1 MNWRERKREHLLPVH
16 ETFSIPAVYLTHAA
30 GIPVPVNIRLHQ
42 RPAVIEAQGKDGT
55 GQIIDIVD
63 RVIFKVA
70 EVANVVT
77 SAFVILSDSEA
88 YVTGPSR
95 PEREGFVWVEVRT
108 ATKAELVSLLSQVDT
123 AGDEWRGIP
132 PWSQQ

>member
-42 RPAVIEAQGKDGT
+42 RPAVIEVQGEDGT
-55 GQIIDIVD
+55 GQIIDIAD
-63 RVIFKVA
+63 RVIFTVA

-77 SAFVILSDSEA
+77 SAFVILSDTEA

-108 ATKAELVSLLSQVDT
+108 ATKAELASLLSQVDT

>member
-30 GIPVPVNIRLHQ
+30 GTPVPVNIRLHQ
-42 RPAVIEAQGKDGT
+42 RPAVLEAQGEDGT
-55 GQIIDIVD
+55 GQIVDIVD

-70 EVANVVT
+70 EVANVVA
-77 SAFVILSDSEA
+77 SAFVILSDVEA

-95 PEREGFVWVEVRT
+95 PEREGFIWVEVRT
-108 ATKAELVSLLSQVDT
+108 ATKAELASLLSQVDT
-123 AGDEWRGIP
+123 SGDEWRGIP